1 MSKDT
6 KSAASLGFLLLGAI
20 FLGGCVSGHSFTP
33 LVANPNPPVAANLN
47 LIFVVSEDVAFN
59 TPGDMDPATANLT
72 DSGLERALMMDTF
85 LYQYVLGSQN
95 VDGISALEPMTHL
108 QTSAKLPDMA
118 GLESVQQFSVLNQIM
133 LSSNTSGG
141 DPYMGQNYPV
151 NASYSAASL
160 PLGAYT
166 PSPFC
171 PTCQGLDFNDAGGDN
186 ESVVDGI
193 VKTHPTG
200 SYVFSAP
207 WETTSALLAKI
218 NALEGYHLSLPRNY
232 GGANV
237 LYVIS
242 ITPSGTASLITYN
255 SNVVPPVTYPALPSS
270 GLVSAACTV
279 NSPQSLQVIGGVNGA
294 VIPSGINTNE
304 TVYFVR
310 HADAHPYNDW
320 SDNNYI
326 GAGQWRTLDLPN
338 SLRGKVTPDQVWSG
352 DPSQYG
358 EGTVSANGDFN
369 WSGLAPAMTVV
380 PYAIANKL
388 PYHLMTTVNWT
399 ATDPG
404 SDTSTF
410 FFTGGQ
416 FTHHKVLFGYAYVQI
431 GQTVN
436 ALLASYFPGSNNP
449 PTAPVWSPYDY
460 DSLWIITLDGKGNLT
475 ADFSQCQGISSG
487 SLPPTPPSF

>member
-1 MSKDT
+1 M
-6 KSAASLGFLLLGAI
+6 
-20 FLGGCVSGHSFTP
+20 SGHSFTP

-59 TPGDMDPATANLT
+59 SPGDMDPATGNLT

-118 GLESVQQFSVLNQIM
+118 GLEAVQQFSVLNQIM

-207 WETTSALLAKI
+207 WETTSALLAKM

-279 NSPQSLQVIGGVNGA
+279 NS
-294 VIPSGINTNE
+294 
-304 TVYFVR
+304 
-310 HADAHPYNDW
+310 
-320 SDNNYI
+320 
-326 GAGQWRTLDLPN
+326 
-338 SLRGKVTPDQVWSG
+338 
-352 DPSQYG
+352 
-358 EGTVSANGDFN
+358 
-369 WSGLAPAMTVV
+369 
-380 PYAIANKL
+380 
-388 PYHLMTTVNWT
+388 
-399 ATDPG
+399 
-404 SDTSTF
+404 
-410 FFTGGQ
+410 
-416 FTHHKVLFGYAYVQI
+416 
-431 GQTVN
+431 
-436 ALLASYFPGSNNP
+436 
-449 PTAPVWSPYDY
+449 
-460 DSLWIITLDGKGNLT
+460 
-475 ADFSQCQGISSG
+475 
-487 SLPPTPPSF
+487 